1 MDTPGGSYTPPP
13 PPPPPPMGGGTA
25 TPGSSDRTLFLILSY
40 LGLLALIPL
49 LMKKDDPEV
58 QWHAKNGL
66 TLCGAMI
73 AWVICQIILGFIPV
87 LGCGVH
93 ILGCIVWVGF
103 LVLVVICIIKA
114 VQGQRFRIPL
124 VSDIS
129 EKW

>member
-13 PPPPPPMGGGTA
+13 PPPDTA
-25 TPGSSDRTLFLILSY
+25 PTAPSGSDRTIFLILSY

-49 LMKKDDPEV
+49 LVKKEDPDL

-66 TLCGAMI
+66 TLFGAEI
-73 AWVICQIILGFIPV
+73 CWVILQIILGFIPV

-93 ILGCIVWVGF
+93 ILGCVVWIGF
-103 LVLVVICIIKA
+103 VVLVVICIIKA

-124 VSDIS
+124 VTDIS

>member
-13 PPPPPPMGGGTA
+13 PPPDTA
-25 TPGSSDRTLFLILSY
+25 PTAPSGSDRTIFLILSY

-49 LMKKDDPEV
+49 LVKKEDPDL

-66 TLCGAMI
+66 TLFGAEI
-73 AWVICQIILGFIPV
+73 CWVILQIILGFIPV

-93 ILGCIVWVGF
+93 ILGCVVWIGF
-103 LVLVVICIIKA
+103 VVLVIICIIKA

-124 VSDIS
+124 VTDIS